1 MYGCARR
8 ASLTAPATSSSRRHG
23 LKGTG
28 PCPSEIIACR
38 NGLLH
43 VPSGELLEP
52 TPRFFTRNALAFDFL
67 PDAPAPRQWLDFLN
81 QVWPGGEE
89 IELLQEIFGYLLVPD
104 TSQQKIF
111 LLVGPKR
118 SGKGTIGQVL
128 AKLIGERNVCS
139 PSLNSLGDT
148 FGLEPLIGKQ
158 LAIVSDM
165 RVGFKTDIAAVAEDL
180 LRISGEDSVS
190 VNRKFKEAVTGKLAV
205 RFLIMSNETP
215 RLPDASGA
223 LASRFIPLMMENSFY
238 GREDHGLT
246 DRLLTELPGI
256 LKWAIER
263 LATAPGPRVLP
274 FADQLPTGGRGPR
287 RYGVASGGLSSRE
300 VRT

>member
-1 MYGCARR
+1 M
-8 ASLTAPATSSSRRHG
+8 
-23 LKGTG
+23 
-28 PCPSEIIACR
+28 
-38 NGLLH
+38 
-43 VPSGELLEP
+43 
-52 TPRFFTRNALAFDFL
+52 
-67 PDAPAPRQWLDFLN
+67 
-81 QVWPGGEE
+81 
-89 IELLQEIFGYLLVPD
+89 
-104 TSQQKIF
+104 
-111 LLVGPKR
+111 
-118 SGKGTIGQVL
+118 
-128 AKLIGERNVCS
+128 
-139 PSLNSLGDT
+139 NSLGDT

-223 LASRFIPLMMENSFY
+223 LASRFIPLIMENSFY

-256 LKWAIER
+256 LKWAINGSRRLQARGYFRLPTSSLEAVEDLDDMASPVGAFLREKCELEADAVTSKDELFSAFRLWCEQNNEHASCKRMFAKNLIAASGRRIKTTKPRDGNARRQCFSGIR
-263 LATAPGPRVLP
+263 LADNDAAALHLK
-274 FADQLPTGGRGPR
+274 FDC
-287 RYGVASGGLSSRE
+287 S
-300 VRT
+300 